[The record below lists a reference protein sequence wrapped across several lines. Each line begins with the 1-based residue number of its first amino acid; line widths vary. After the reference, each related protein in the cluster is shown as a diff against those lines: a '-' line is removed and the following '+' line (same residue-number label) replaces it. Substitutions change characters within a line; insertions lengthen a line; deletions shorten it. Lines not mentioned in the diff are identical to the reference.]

1 MISLPVFDKQ
11 GTQVGTYQIDP
22 AELAPRINKQLLH
35 DAVVMYQSN
44 RRLGTVKTK
53 NRSEVAGSTRKLYRQ
68 KGTGRARA
76 GTRRTNIRR
85 GGGMAHALRP
95 RDWSYRLPRK
105 ALQLATRMALAAKL
119 RDQEVVLINEL
130 SFAEPKTREMAAV
143 LKALKLE
150 GMRLLLSVP
159 SYDVNIYKSA
169 RNIEGLSVL
178 PVGELNALEVL
189 RPRKLLMTTAA
200 LDAFRAKCGTA
211 AKQTEQAAGY
221 SEQTVAAG

>member
-1 MISLPVFDKQ
+1 MASLPVFDKQ
-11 GTQVGTYQIDP
+11 GTQVGTYEIDP
-22 AELAPRINKQLLH
+22 AEFAPRINKQLLH
-35 DAVVMYQSN
+35 DAVVMYQAN

-53 NRSEVAGSTRKLYRQ
+53 GRSEVAGSTRKLYRQ

-105 ALQLATRMALAAKL
+105 ALQLATRMAIAARL
-119 RDQEVVLINEL
+119 RDQEVVLMNEL

-150 GMRLLLSVP
+150 GVRLLLSVP
-159 SYDVNIYKSA
+159 GYDVNLYKSA
-169 RNIEGLSVL
+169 RNIEGVSVL

-189 RPRKLLMTTAA
+189 RPQRLLMTTAA
-200 LDAFRAKCGTA
+200 MDALRAKWRAG
-211 AKQTEQAAGY
+211 AKPQA
-221 SEQTVAAG
+221 EQTASVG